1 MEYNRNS
8 LKDNRRKLRNNP
20 TEAERILW
28 KYLRNRQI
36 ENIKFRRQ
44 FSVDNFILDYFAP
57 VIKLV
62 IEVDGYTHFKD
73 VEVKY
78 DKRRQLKL
86 ETNGLEFLR
95 FTNTEV
101 IEATDY
107 VVERIIDKVKDLIID
122 VTPSNSPFKGEG
134 D

>member
-1 MEYNRNS
+1 M
-8 LKDNRRKLRNNP
+8 
-20 TEAERILW
+20 
-28 KYLRNRQI
+28 RNRQI